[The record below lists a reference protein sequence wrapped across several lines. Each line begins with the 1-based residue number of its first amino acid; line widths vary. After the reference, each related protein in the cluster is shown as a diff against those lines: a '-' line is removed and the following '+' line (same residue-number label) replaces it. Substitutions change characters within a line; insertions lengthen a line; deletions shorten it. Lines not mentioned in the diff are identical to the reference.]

1 MTDTPKQK
9 GTPMRPQS
17 YTKHYRQLRNT
28 ESETNSLHQEAAHQ
42 YQEVS
47 PETYIQVADKT
58 GQAILRNI
66 YSYTY
71 MHANNN
77 EWKQRT

>member
-1 MTDTPKQK
+1 
-9 GTPMRPQS
+9 MRPQS
-17 YTKHYRQLRNT
+17 YTKHYSQLRNT
-28 ESETNSLHQEAAHQ
+28 ESETNSLHQGAAHQ

-47 PETYIQVADKT
+47 PEKVADKT
-58 GQAILRNI
+58 GQAVLRNI

-77 EWKQRT
+77 